1 MIDADLRQLCTQEG
15 IDATGAMADVQAP
28 LAVHL
33 FGASRTPTETVQ
45 AVCDMEFALALLT
58 AVPAEGDASSHSFE
72 DAWIARAL
80 HLALAKPVTV
90 KAVLRRKVRFKRSG
104 QAHDDVVFAET
115 MKPSDPGF
123 AQFVEAWVAE
133 LTLVVPLPTVPD
145 IVTAEDRRGRYSM
158 YSRCYSRR
166 RGQRL
171 PLGRCSGPR
180 TP

>member
-1 MIDADLRQLCTQEG
+1 
-15 IDATGAMADVQAP
+15 
-28 LAVHL
+28 
-33 FGASRTPTETVQ
+33 
-45 AVCDMEFALALLT
+45 MEFALALLT
-58 AVPAEGDASSHSFE
+58 AVPAEGDASSHSVE
-72 DAWIARAL
+72 GAWIARAL
-80 HLALAKPVTV
+80 HFALAKPVTV